1 MAGISLSYCQL
12 IKIVLSQI
20 GGNPLEQLYT
30 STIQGSRQVAVGLG
44 IPGGLAEIRAL
55 IDRITNAINEAGTD
69 VTNAQKLVEAIQQ
82 QLFQNPIGFPAY
94 AANSAITSRLTPIIS
109 RISVI
114 DQWTANANA
123 VPSFTVTYPY
133 TSASEERAV
142 LASQQGLLY
151 TTSEKLSTFK
161 DYTDRL
167 SGVATLSGAEAAG
180 GCSLQDLLGNG
191 CTPNNSVPDVDLKEL
206 ITSLKQGDLITAIE
220 QKLLSGSGL
229 IELTTALNDFN
240 TVLTRF
246 NALFNT
252 SINKA
257 ALKAA
262 IEAQINHIVY
272 NLLSGCSGGVY
283 EDIMKTDVAAAMTKY
298 VAAKQAQI
306 DGNAIRDSEDGTLID
321 KPTEAVTVA
330 STTTDSASTQNPDTV
345 EPTTIL
351 YDIIVTRPGGQPSPY
366 IPTRANTGAEAA
378 RIVEKELIASG
389 AKGSGYKIVVVNPQK
404 NIVVFTLEDRGP
416 LNTGKPNL

>member
-55 IDRITNAINEAGTD
+55 IDRVTNAINAAGTD

-82 QLFQNPIGFPAY
+82 QLFQNPIGYPAY

-114 DQWTANANA
+114 DQWTANADA

-191 CTPNNSVPDVDLKEL
+191 CTPNNSVPDIDLKEL

-257 ALKAA
+257 ALRAA

-283 EDIMKTDVAAAMTKY
+283 EDIMKDDVKAAMAEYVKAKTLVKDHEAIRNSFTGEIDPVAEQNRLVAAAK
-298 VAAKQAQI
+298 ADAL
-306 DGNAIRDSEDGTLID
+306 NALNPDAEA
-321 KPTEAVTVA
+321 AVTITYQVR
-330 STTTDSASTQNPDTV
+330 
-345 EPTTIL
+345 
-351 YDIIVTRPGGQPSPY
+351 VTRPSMPGVPAAQSVQA
-366 IPTRANTGAEAA
+366 RNASDAA
-378 RIVEKELIASG
+378 RIIEQGLIEEG
-389 AKGSGYKIVVVNPQK
+389 AKGSGYKIEVENEK
-404 NIVVFTLEDRGP
+404 TGTIFTLQDRGP

>member
-44 IPGGLAEIRAL
+44 IPGGLKEIRAL

-69 VTNAQKLVEAIQQ
+69 VTNAQKLVEAVQQ
-82 QLFQNPIGFPAY
+82 QLFQNPIGYPAY

-191 CTPNNSVPDVDLKEL
+191 CTPNNSVPDIDLKEL
-206 ITSLKQGDLITAIE
+206 IKSLEQGDLITAIE
-220 QKLLSGSGL
+220 QKLLSASGL

-246 NALFNT
+246 NALFNI

-283 EDIMKTDVAAAMTKY
+283 EKIMKSDVKTAITTYIEAKTAALNGT
-298 VAAKQAQI
+298 
-306 DGNAIRDSEDGTLID
+306 AIRDSEDGNLIS
-321 KPTEAVTVA
+321 KPAIESTV
-330 STTTDSASTQNPDTV
+330 SSSPTDSISTQNPDTV
-345 EPTTIL
+345 EPTTISYEVL
-351 YDIIVTRPGGQPSPY
+351 VTRPGSSVVSNLLTP
-366 IPTRANTGAEAA
+366 ANSGAEAA
-378 RIVEKELIASG
+378 RIVEKELIEQG
-389 AKGSGYKIVVVNPQK
+389 AKGSGYKIVVTNPQK

>member
-1 MAGISLSYCQL
+1 MAGINLSYCQL

-44 IPGGLAEIRAL
+44 IPGGLAEIKAL
-55 IDRITNAINEAGTD
+55 IDRVTNAINAAGTD

-82 QLFQNPIGFPAY
+82 QLFQNPIAFPAY
-94 AANSAITSRLTPIIS
+94 ATNTAITSRLTPLNS
-109 RISVI
+109 RIAVI

-123 VPSFTVTYPY
+123 VPSFTVSSPY
-133 TSASEERAV
+133 TSATEERAAISAQV
-142 LASQQGLLY
+142 STLY
-151 TTSEKLSTFK
+151 TVSEKLNTFK
-161 DYTDRL
+161 NYTDRL

-191 CTPNNSVPDVDLKEL
+191 CTPNNSVPDIDLKEL
-206 ITSLKQGDLITAIE
+206 ITSLEQGNLITAIE
-220 QKLLSGSGL
+220 QKLLSGLG
-229 IELTTALNDFN
+229 INELTTALNDFN

-246 NALFNT
+246 NALFDT

-262 IEAQINHIVY
+262 IESQINHIVY

-283 EDIMKTDVAAAMTKY
+283 EKIMKANVAAAVSSYVTALQTK
-298 VAAKQAQI
+298 K
-306 DGNAIRDSEDGTLID
+306 DGEAIRDSEDGTLGPKEQQD
-321 KPTEAVTVA
+321 ALVAAAKADALNAQNPDAVEAVTITYQVR
-330 STTTDSASTQNPDTV
+330 
-345 EPTTIL
+345 
-351 YDIIVTRPGGQPSPY
+351 VTRPGMAGVPASQSVQA
-366 IPTRANTGAEAA
+366 RNASDAA
-378 RIVEKELIASG
+378 RIIEQGLIEEG
-389 AKGSGYKIVVVNPQK
+389 AKGSGYKIEVENEK
-404 NIVVFTLEDRGP
+404 TGTIFTLQDRGP

>member
-82 QLFQNPIGFPAY
+82 QLFQNPIGYPAY

-109 RISVI
+109 RITVI

-133 TSASEERAV
+133 TSASEERAA
-142 LASQQGLLY
+142 LSSQQGLLY

-206 ITSLKQGDLITAIE
+206 IKSLKQGDLITAIE

-246 NALFNT
+246 NALFNI

-257 ALKAA
+257 ALRAA

-283 EDIMKTDVAAAMTKY
+283 EDIMKSDVKTAITTYIEAKTAALNGT
-298 VAAKQAQI
+298 
-306 DGNAIRDSEDGTLID
+306 AIRDSEDGNLIS
-321 KPTEAVTVA
+321 KPAVESNV
-330 STTTDSASTQNPDTV
+330 SSSPTDSISTQNPDTV
-345 EPTTIL
+345 EPTTISYEIL
-351 YDIIVTRPGGQPSPY
+351 VSRPGSDIVTNFITP
-366 IPTRANTGAEAA
+366 ANSGAEAA
-378 RIVEKELIASG
+378 RIVEKELIEQIAELDKK
-389 AKGSGYKIVVVNPQK
+389 KGSG
-404 NIVVFTLEDRGP
+404 FFGF
-416 LNTGKPNL
+416 GG

>member
-114 DQWTANANA
+114 DQWTANADA

>member
-55 IDRITNAINEAGTD
+55 IDRITSAINTAGTD

-82 QLFQNPIGFPAY
+82 QLFQNPIAFPAY
-94 AANSAITSRLTPIIS
+94 ATNTAITSRLTSLNS
-109 RISVI
+109 RITVI
-114 DQWTANANA
+114 DQWTANANS
-123 VPSFTVTYPY
+123 VPSFTVSSPY
-133 TSASEERAV
+133 TSAAEERAALLPQV
-142 LASQQGLLY
+142 STLY
-151 TTSEKLSTFK
+151 TVSEKLDTFK
-161 DYTDRL
+161 SYTDRL

-191 CTPNNSVPDVDLKEL
+191 CTPNNSVPDIDLKEL
-206 ITSLKQGDLITAIE
+206 ITSLEQGDLIKSIE
-220 QKLLSGSGL
+220 QKLLSGLG
-229 IELTTALNDFN
+229 INELTTALNDFN

-262 IEAQINHIVY
+262 VEAQINHIVY

-283 EDIMKTDVAAAMTKY
+283 EKIMKADVATAVSTY
-298 VAAKQAQI
+298 VTAKQTALE
-306 DGNAIRDSEDGTLID
+306 GTAIRDSEDGTLIA
-321 KPTEAVTVA
+321 KPTEAVAVA
-330 STTTDSASTQNPDTV
+330 STTTDSVSTQNPDTV

-389 AKGSGYKIVVVNPQK
+389 AKGSGYKIVVINPQK

>member
-55 IDRITNAINEAGTD
+55 IDRVTNAINEAGTD

-82 QLFQNPIGFPAY
+82 QLFQNPIAFPAY
-94 AANSAITSRLTPIIS
+94 ATNTAITSRLTPLNS
-109 RISVI
+109 RIAVI

-123 VPSFTVTYPY
+123 VPSFTVSSPY
-133 TSASEERAV
+133 TSATEERAA
-142 LASQQGLLY
+142 LSSQVSTLY
-151 TTSEKLSTFK
+151 TVSEKLDTFK
-161 DYTDRL
+161 NYTDRL

-220 QKLLSGSGL
+220 QKLLSGLG
-229 IELTTALNDFN
+229 INELTTALNDFN

-330 STTTDSASTQNPDTV
+330 STTTDSASTQNPDAV
-345 EPTTIL
+345 EAVTIT
-351 YDIIVTRPGGQPSPY
+351 YQVRVTRPGMAGVPASQFVQARNASD
-366 IPTRANTGAEAA
+366 AA
-378 RIVEKELIASG
+378 RIIEQGLIEEG
-389 AKGSGYKIVVVNPQK
+389 AKGSGYKIEVENEK
-404 NIVVFTLEDRGP
+404 TGTIFTLQDRGP

>member
-1 MAGISLSYCQL
+1 MAGINLSYCQL

-55 IDRITNAINEAGTD
+55 IDRVTNAINAAGTD

-82 QLFQNPIGFPAY
+82 QLFQNPIGYPAY

-114 DQWTANANA
+114 DQWTANADA

-191 CTPNNSVPDVDLKEL
+191 CTPNNSVPDIDLKEL

-257 ALKAA
+257 ALRAA

-283 EDIMKTDVAAAMTKY
+283 EDIMKDDVKAAMAEYVKAKTLVKDHEAIRNSFTGEIDPVAEQNRLVAAAK
-298 VAAKQAQI
+298 ADALNAQNP
-306 DGNAIRDSEDGTLID
+306 DAV
-321 KPTEAVTVA
+321 EAVTITYQVR
-330 STTTDSASTQNPDTV
+330 
-345 EPTTIL
+345 
-351 YDIIVTRPGGQPSPY
+351 VTRPSMPGVPAAQSVQA
-366 IPTRANTGAEAA
+366 RNASDAA
-378 RIVEKELIASG
+378 RIIEQGLIEEG
-389 AKGSGYKIVVVNPQK
+389 AKGSGYKIEVENEK
-404 NIVVFTLEDRGP
+404 TGTIFTLQDSGP

>member
-1 MAGISLSYCQL
+1 MAAISLSYCQL

-82 QLFQNPIGFPAY
+82 QLFQNPIGYPAY

-114 DQWTANANA
+114 DQWTANADA

-133 TSASEERAV
+133 TSASEERAA

-191 CTPNNSVPDVDLKEL
+191 CTPNNSVPDIDLKEL
-206 ITSLKQGDLITAIE
+206 IKSLEQGDLITAIE
-220 QKLLSGSGL
+220 QKLLSASGL

-283 EDIMKTDVAAAMTKY
+283 EKIMKSDVAAAMSEY
-298 VAAKQAQI
+298 VAAKTLVK
-306 DGNAIRDSEDGTLID
+306 DHEAIRNSFTGEID
-321 KPTEAVTVA
+321 PVAEQNKLVAAAKADALNAQNPDAVEAVTIA
-330 STTTDSASTQNPDTV
+330 
-345 EPTTIL
+345 
-351 YDIIVTRPGGQPSPY
+351 YDVKVTRPGSAIPY
-366 IPTRANTGAEAA
+366 TQGVQARNASDAA
-378 RIVEKELIASG
+378 RIVEKELIEQG
-389 AKGSGYKIVVVNPQK
+389 AKGSGYKIVVTNPQK

>member
-44 IPGGLAEIRAL
+44 IPGGLTEIRAL
-55 IDRITNAINEAGTD
+55 IDRVTNAINAAGTD

-82 QLFQNPIGFPAY
+82 QLFQNPIGYPAY

-114 DQWTANANA
+114 DQWTANADA
-123 VPSFTVTYPY
+123 VPSFTVSSPY
-133 TSASEERAV
+133 TSATEERAV

-191 CTPNNSVPDVDLKEL
+191 CTPNNSVPDIDLKEL

-220 QKLLSGSGL
+220 QKLLSASGL

-262 IEAQINHIVY
+262 LEAQINHIVY

-283 EDIMKTDVAAAMTKY
+283 QLIMKSDVATAISTYVTALQTK
-298 VAAKQAQI
+298 K
-306 DGNAIRDSEDGTLID
+306 DGEAITNSEDGTIGPKEQQEALVAAAKAD
-321 KPTEAVTVA
+321 ALNAQNPDAVEAVTIA
-330 STTTDSASTQNPDTV
+330 
-345 EPTTIL
+345 
-351 YDIIVTRPGGQPSPY
+351 YDVKVTRPGSAIPY
-366 IPTRANTGAEAA
+366 IQGVQARNASEAA
-378 RIVEKELIASG
+378 RIVEKELIAAG
-389 AKGSGYKIVVVNPQK
+389 AKGSGYKIEVENEK
-404 NIVVFTLEDRGP
+404 TGTIFTLQDRGP

>member
-55 IDRITNAINEAGTD
+55 IDRVTNAINAAGTD
-69 VTNAQKLVEAIQQ
+69 VTNAANLVVTIQQ
-82 QLFQNPIGFPAY
+82 QLFQNPIAFPAY
-94 AANSAITSRLTPIIS
+94 ATNTAITSRLTPLNS
-109 RISVI
+109 RIAVI

-123 VPSFTVTYPY
+123 VPSFTVSSPY
-133 TSASEERAV
+133 TSATEERAAISAQV
-142 LASQQGLLY
+142 YTLY
-151 TTSEKLSTFK
+151 TTSEKLDTFK
-161 DYTDRL
+161 NFTDRL

-191 CTPNNSVPDVDLKEL
+191 CTPNNSVPDIDLKEL
-206 ITSLKQGDLITAIE
+206 ITSLEQGNLITAIE
-220 QKLLSGSGL
+220 QKLLSGLG
-229 IELTTALNDFN
+229 INELTTALNDFN

-246 NALFNT
+246 NSLFNT

-272 NLLSGCSGGVY
+272 NLLSGCSGSVY
-283 EDIMKTDVAAAMTKY
+283 EKIMKSDVATAGSTY
-298 VAAKQAQI
+298 VTAKQAAL
-306 DGNAIRDSEDGTLID
+306 DGTAIRDSEDGTLIA
-321 KPTEAVTVA
+321 KPTSEVAVA
-330 STTTDSASTQNPDTV
+330 STTTDSASTQNPDAV
-345 EPTTIL
+345 EAVTIA
-351 YDIIVTRPGGQPSPY
+351 YEVRVTRPGSTVASTQVVQARNASD
-366 IPTRANTGAEAA
+366 AA
-378 RIVEKELIASG
+378 RIVEKELIAAG
-389 AKGSGYKIVVVNPQK
+389 AKSSGYKIEVDNQK
-404 NIVVFTLEDRGP
+404 TGTIFTLQDRGP

>member
-55 IDRITNAINEAGTD
+55 IDRYTDAINAAGTD

-82 QLFQNPIGFPAY
+82 QLFQNPIAFPAY
-94 AANSAITSRLTPIIS
+94 ATNTAITLRITPLNS
-109 RISVI
+109 RITVI
-114 DQWTANANA
+114 DQWTANADS
-123 VPSFTVTYPY
+123 VPSFTVSSPY
-133 TSASEERAV
+133 TSAAEERAAISAQV
-142 LASQQGLLY
+142 STLY
-151 TTSEKLSTFK
+151 TTSEKLDTFK
-161 DYTDRL
+161 NFTDRL

-191 CTPNNSVPDVDLKEL
+191 CTPNNSVPDIDLKEL
-206 ITSLKQGDLITAIE
+206 ITSLEQGNLITAIE
-220 QKLLSGSGL
+220 QKLLSGLG
-229 IELTTALNDFN
+229 INELTTALNDFN

-262 IEAQINHIVY
+262 LEAQINHIVY

-283 EDIMKTDVAAAMTKY
+283 EKIMKEDVKDAIAEIVEAKTLVKDHEAIVDSLTGNIVEVKQQNRLIAAAK
-298 VAAKQAQI
+298 ADALNAQNP
-306 DGNAIRDSEDGTLID
+306 DAV
-321 KPTEAVTVA
+321 EAVTIAYEVRVTRPGSTVA
-330 STTTDSASTQNPDTV
+330 STQVVQARNASD
-345 EPTTIL
+345 
-351 YDIIVTRPGGQPSPY
+351 
-366 IPTRANTGAEAA
+366 AA
-378 RIVEKELIASG
+378 RIVEKELIAAG
-389 AKGSGYKIVVVNPQK
+389 AKGSGYKIEVENPK
-404 NIVVFTLEDRGP
+404 TGTIFTLQDRGP